1 MLDIKFIRENA
12 DLVKEA
18 ARKKHLKV
26 DLDQL
31 LKLDEARLKLMRQI
45 EEARAKQNA
54 ASTDIAKADPTS
66 RASLI
71 AGMTEIKTGLQKLEE
86 ELKGVMMEWK
96 KLMLEV
102 PNVPDMSVPE
112 GESDVDNAE
121 LKQVG
126 EKPNFDFTPK
136 SHTELLPNSGMADF
150 TRGAK
155 VSGFRGYF
163 LAGGAM
169 RLTFALWQFAIDE
182 MIAQGFTPMLVPS
195 LVRPEPF
202 LGTGYLPQGA
212 EDLYKTQDG
221 DYLSGTAEVAT
232 MGYFMDEVIAEAD
245 LPKKLVSFSPC
256 FRREA
261 GSHGKDTKGLIRVH
275 EFFKVEQVVI
285 CQASHEE
292 SVKWH
297 EELLKNAESFMQKL
311 KLPYRVVTNCAGDL
325 GQGQVKKYDI
335 EVWLPGEKRYL
346 ETHSISYFHD
356 FQTRRL
362 NLRYKNE
369 DRTNFAH
376 SLNGTLAATPRLL
389 VGVVENYQNAD
400 GTMRVPE
407 ALKKYV
413 NADTLTV

>member
-1 MLDIKFIRENA
+1 M
-12 DLVKEA
+12 VKEA
-18 ARKKHLKV
+18 ARKKHIKV

-31 LKLDEARLKLMRQI
+31 LKLDKARLKLMRQI
-45 EEARAKQNA
+45 EEARAKQNS
-54 ASTDIAKADPTS
+54 ASTEITKADPTS

-86 ELKGVMMEWK
+86 GLRGVMMEWK

-102 PNVPDMSVPE
+102 PNVPDMSVPD
-112 GESDVDNAE
+112 GESDADNAE

-126 EKPNFDFTPK
+126 EKPKFDFTPK

-169 RLTFALWQFAIDE
+169 RLSFALWQFALDE
-182 MIAQGFTPMLVPS
+182 LIGQGFTPMLVPS
-195 LVRPEPF
+195 LVRPQPF
-202 LGTGYLPQGA
+202 LGTGYLPQEA

-232 MGYFMDEVIAEAD
+232 MAYFMDEVIAEAN

-275 EFFKVEQVVI
+275 EFYKVEQVI
-285 CQASHEE
+285 IGKASHEE
-292 SVKWH
+292 SVKCH
-297 EELLKNAESFMQKL
+297 EELLKNAENFVQKL
-311 KLPYRVVTNCAGDL
+311 NLPYRVVTNCAGDL

-335 EVWLPGEKRYL
+335 EIWLPGENRYL

-362 NLRYKNE
+362 NIRYKGE
-369 DRTNFAH
+369 EKLNFAH
-376 SLNGTLAATPRLL
+376 SLNGTLVATPRLL
-389 VGVVENYQNAD
+389 VAIVENYQNAD
-400 GTMRVPE
+400 GSIRVPE
-407 ALKKYV
+407 ALKSYL
-413 NADTLTV
+413 NTGLLTI